1 MPRLFISLLLWCST
15 LPAWASPLAL
25 PVFHGAIMPA
35 EHHRLPIEF
44 TPGDFIQGRFRGKG
58 VRLDLV
64 DAQGSV
70 VRTLA
75 TGLSEEDEFRFVVG
89 DAGPYRFDLSA
100 TLPRDFHVEIVRR
113 IARAEQTPVIELPES
128 PVLRQWLKT
137 GASSEEFWRD
147 IEASGA
153 PLIEM
158 DGVEPP
164 LAPHERLV
172 TFLWRGAK
180 RSVRLFGGP
189 SADHDE
195 LTRLADTDIWYR
207 SYRLPDSTFIAYRFA
222 PDVPELDL
230 PQDER
235 RRAILA
241 TAQRDPFNP
250 QRLERSPHCFDD
262 ESLLQLPAAPANDW
276 RVKRSDIP
284 AGSMETH
291 RLTSQVLKNTR
302 DIHLYRPA
310 HWRPGAPGNA
320 LLVVFDGDAYTCA
333 VPTPTIL
340 DNLISAGR
348 LPPTAAVF
356 ITHPSNA
363 LRSAELPPNVEFARF
378 LAEELMPWAARQGLY
393 AVAERTVIAG
403 ASYGGL
409 AAAWAAFVHPE
420 IFGKVY
426 SQSGSF
432 WWAPEW
438 EKTGLFTVENEWLTR
453 RFAVNERLPIEFRLE
468 AGLFEMGMEGL
479 VGIRDATRH
488 LRDILQVKGYRVS
501 HREYASGHGFEHW
514 RVSFADGLISLIGTK
529 SGTYRSA
536 Q

>member
-1 MPRLFISLLLWCST
+1 MLRRLVLWILLCPT
-15 LPAWASPLAL
+15 LPGWASTVAL
-25 PVFHGAIMPA
+25 PVFHGKITPA
-35 EHHRLPIEF
+35 EHHLVPIQF
-44 TPGDFIQGRFRGKG
+44 TPGDFIQGRLSGKG
-58 VRLDLV
+58 VRLDLI

-70 VRTLA
+70 VRTLSS
-75 TGLSEEDEFRFVVG
+75 GQSEVDEFMFVAG
-89 DAGPYRFDLSA
+89 DSGPYRFDLSA
-100 TLPRDFHVEIVRR
+100 TLPRDFEVEILRR
-113 IARAEQTPVIELPES
+113 IARAEQTPAIELPES
-128 PVLRQWLKT
+128 PLLRQWIKS
-137 GASSEEFWRD
+137 GASRGEFWRS
-147 IEASGA
+147 IEASGT
-153 PLIEM
+153 PLIETE
-158 DGVEPP
+158 GVEPP

-172 TFLWRGAK
+172 TFVWRGAK

-189 SADHDE
+189 SVDHDE
-195 LTRLADTDIWYR
+195 LKRLADTDLWYR

-230 PQDER
+230 PQGER

-250 QRLERSPHCFDD
+250 ERLERTPHCLDD
-262 ESLLQLPAAPANDW
+262 ESLLQLPAAPVNDW
-276 RVKRSDIP
+276 RVKRSDVP

-291 RLTSQVLKNTR
+291 RITSQVLKNAR

-310 HWRPGAPGNA
+310 HWRPGAPNNA
-320 LLVVFDGDAYTCA
+320 LVVVFDGDAYTCA

-356 ITHPSNA
+356 IANPSNA
-363 LRSAELPPNVEFARF
+363 LRSAELPPNVDFARF

-393 AVAERTVIAG
+393 AEAERTVVAG

-409 AAAWAAFVHPE
+409 AAAWAAYVHPE
-420 IFGKVY
+420 LFGKVY

-438 EKTGLFTVENEWLTR
+438 EKTGPFTVENEWLTQ
-453 RFAVNERLPIEFRLE
+453 RFAVNDRLPVEFRLE
-468 AGLFEMGMEGL
+468 AGLFEMGMEGQ

-488 LRDILQVKGYRVS
+488 LRDLLRVKGYKVS

-514 RVSFADGLISLIGTK
+514 RVSFAEGLISLIGK
-529 SGTYRSA
+529 
-536 Q
+536 